1 MMICVKPL
9 VGAILKRVTVCGAAL
24 LALSSCAA
32 NHGVVQSCAAV
43 QAVVARQR
51 DNLTRLL
58 PCLNDP
64 KCPSVVEPEDLGP
77 TCRSTT
83 HVWARSADRRFIVI
97 RDLKMCAEKERSHD
111 ARFVHGL
118 AMPLT
123 RVWGVEDEQLYTAP
137 EQNGIWQLA
146 WDAALAQGL
155 REDEIAL
162 VANPPAVRSQNQLH
176 IHIARRN
183 GAALPPAIALA
194 GLGDVWQRVAAA
206 AQEKNGGIGCRNYGI
221 LIHKS
226 GGSFRLVV
234 EAPDDGR
241 NPEQK
246 YTVYQR

>member
-1 MMICVKPL
+1 M
-9 VGAILKRVTVCGAAL
+9 CGAAL

-32 NHGVVQSCAAV
+32 NHGAVVQSCAAV
-43 QAVVARQR
+43 QAAVARQR
-51 DNLTRLL
+51 DNLVRLL

-64 KCPSVVEPEDLGP
+64 KCSSVVEPEDLGP

-97 RDLKMCAEKERSHD
+97 RDLMMCEEKERPHD
-111 ARFVHGL
+111 TRFVHGL
-118 AMPLT
+118 AIPLT
-123 RVWGVEDEQLYTAP
+123 RVWGVEDEQLYAAP

-176 IHIARRN
+176 IHIVRRN
-183 GAALPPAIALA
+183 GAALPPTIPLPD
-194 GLGDVWQRVAAA
+194 LRNVWQRVAEAGQSIA
-206 AQEKNGGIGCRNYGI
+206 CRNYGI
-221 LIHKS
+221 LISKS
-226 GGSFRLVV
+226 GDDFRMLL
-234 EAPDDGR
+234 EAPVRGR
-241 NPEQK
+241 NPEER

>member
-32 NHGVVQSCAAV
+32 NHGAVVQSCDAV

-51 DNLTRLL
+51 DNLARLL

-64 KCPSVVEPEDLGP
+64 KCSSVVEPEDLGP

-97 RDLKMCAEKERSHD
+97 RDLKMCEEKERPHD

-118 AMPLT
+118 AIPLT
-123 RVWGVEDEQLYTAP
+123 RVWGVEDEQLYAAP

-146 WDAALAQGL
+146 WDAALAHGL

-176 IHIARRN
+176 IHIVRRN
-183 GAALPPAIALA
+183 GAALPPAIALT
-194 GLGDVWQRVAAA
+194 GLGDVWVRVAEAG
-206 AQEKNGGIGCRNYGI
+206 KNIGCRNYGI
-221 LIHKS
+221 LVYKS
-226 GGSFRLVV
+226 GGVFHLLV
-234 EAPDDGR
+234 EAPDGGH
-241 NPEQK
+241 NPEDK